1 MNLDTQKIYEHDI
14 PDGSKL
20 YFGASAKLK
29 REIEAKAAEILEK
42 NEFSEIITPYFS
54 HHQRQSVK
62 PENLIRFGDKQNL
75 EIALRSDSTIDVVR
89 ITTKRLKDSDTKRW
103 FYIQPVFK
111 HPTSEIYQIGAEIL
125 GDSSIM
131 PCIDI
136 VSEIFREFGIS
147 AHLQISNIQ
156 IPKIICQLL
165 NLPISVFENG
175 RLEVILGLNLPWL
188 NRLANIKSDADI
200 DAVIA
205 IAPSELK
212 EPLNS
217 IKGLASN
224 YDKRIYAPLYYS
236 KMRYYD
242 KLFFRFLCDNSIL
255 SSGGSYEID
264 GNISAGFAIFSDA
277 VIEKLRSK

>member
-1 MNLDTQKIYEHDI
+1 MNLSTQKIYEHDI

-20 YFGASAKLK
+20 YFGSSAKLK
-29 REIEAKAAEILEK
+29 RRIESKAADILED
-42 NEFSEIITPYFS
+42 NGFSEIITPYFS

-62 PENLIRFGDKQNL
+62 AENLIRFSDKQNS

-89 ITTKRLKDSDTKRW
+89 IATKRLKDSNTKRW

-111 HPTSEIYQIGAEIL
+111 YPNSEIYQIGAEIL
-125 GDSSIM
+125 GDSSVM

-136 VSEIFREFGIS
+136 VGQIFKEFGIE

-188 NRLANIKSDADI
+188 NLLANIKSDSDI
-200 DAVIA
+200 DSVIA

-212 EPLNS
+212 EPLS
-217 IKGLASN
+217 SMKGLANN
-224 YDKRIYAPLYYS
+224 YEKRIYAPLYYS

-242 KLFFRFLCDNSIL
+242 KLFFRFLCDNSVL

-277 VIEKLRSK
+277 VIENLRSR

>member
-1 MNLDTQKIYEHDI
+1 MDTQKIYEHDI

-89 ITTKRLKDSDTKRW
+89 ITTKRLKGSDTKRW

-277 VIEKLRSK
+277 VIENLRSK